1 MEPVSP
7 PPRLICCFSF
17 MPAKDERRKRR
28 GKGVSRSDLESQSWG
43 KNEDMLSDVSTFSV
57 QEQERRLKIAREEED
72 RARREAEKV
81 DMWVRQESARM
92 KVSIPEEKDAK
103 FSYRK
108 LLRMVNHEFPDLPD
122 SIPVF
127 RFQDNIMARENNVF
141 LKDQC
146 RSLYPWRHF
155 YLCDDL
161 GFFPS

>member
-28 GKGVSRSDLESQSWG
+28 GKGVSRLDLESQSWG

-92 KVSIPEEKDAK
+92 KVSIPEENDAK
-103 FSYRK
+103 
-108 LLRMVNHEFPDLPD
+108 
-122 SIPVF
+122 
-127 RFQDNIMARENNVF
+127 
-141 LKDQC
+141 
-146 RSLYPWRHF
+146 
-155 YLCDDL
+155 
-161 GFFPS
+161 